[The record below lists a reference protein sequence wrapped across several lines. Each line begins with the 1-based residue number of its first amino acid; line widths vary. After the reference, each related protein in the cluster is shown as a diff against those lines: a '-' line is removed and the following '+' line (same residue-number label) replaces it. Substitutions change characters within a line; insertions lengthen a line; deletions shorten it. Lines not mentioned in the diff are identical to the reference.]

1 MCTFTKSEIFK
12 LAHRLARESA
22 SQFGNYAEAF
32 KFALANVYANVK
44 ASIKHHGGGEILG
57 MTKKVRPEVK
67 KLRALMAD
75 KKNNRIQGVAYWY
88 IKDYLGDSFKFVR
101 DIIIGTQSIRICLTK
116 DDNAE
121 SALEPFAKELND
133 IFKHFGLYVVAY

>member
-1 MCTFTKSEIFK
+1 MSTFTKSEIFK
-12 LAHRLARESA
+12 LAHKLARESA

-32 KFALANVYANVK
+32 KFALANVYAHVN
-44 ASIKHHGGGEILG
+44 ASIKSNGGKILG
-57 MTKKVRPEVK
+57 MTKKVRQEVK

-75 KKNNRIQGVAYWY
+75 KKINRIQSVAYWY
-88 IKDYLGDSFKFVR
+88 IKDYLGESFKFVR

-116 DDNAE
+116 DDNSE
-121 SALEPFAKELND
+121 SALEHFAKELND